1 MIGVRYAP
9 TVSIL
14 VVLWT
19 IASVALNAAV
29 SPMSATL
36 ADRIPENRRGAMS
49 GIGGFGSFFGGVLGS
64 VGAGVLLSMIGL
76 DAYFVFAG
84 IVILCV
90 PLFVWRVRDR
100 SSRDLLVPKL
110 EWKTFLLGF
119 TYAVRDRDYRWV
131 WIARVLLTFG
141 YGVSGALSFFMLQ
154 SYVKPALSAAEAT
167 ALTPLLA
174 VASLPSTVIAILV
187 AGWLSDRLGQRKSFV
202 FWASILM
209 SAAMAI
215 PLISPTVPALFLQ
228 AVVAG
233 FAFGIYIPVDQALMV
248 DVLPDPSAAGRDL
261 GVAGVA
267 TNFGQALGPALA
279 GGVVAA
285 TGSYG
290 LVWIAALVLVAVAA
304 VAILPVRRR

>member
-1 MIGVRYAP
+1 
-9 TVSIL
+9 
-14 VVLWT
+14 
-19 IASVALNAAV
+19 
-29 SPMSATL
+29 
-36 ADRIPENRRGAMS
+36 
-49 GIGGFGSFFGGVLGS
+49 
-64 VGAGVLLSMIGL
+64 
-76 DAYFVFAG
+76 
-84 IVILCV
+84 
-90 PLFVWRVRDR
+90 
-100 SSRDLLVPKL
+100 
-110 EWKTFLLGF
+110 
-119 TYAVRDRDYRWV
+119 
-131 WIARVLLTFG
+131 
-141 YGVSGALSFFMLQ
+141 MLQ

>member
-1 MIGVRYAP
+1 
-9 TVSIL
+9 
-14 VVLWT
+14 
-19 IASVALNAAV
+19 
-29 SPMSATL
+29 
-36 ADRIPENRRGAMS
+36 
-49 GIGGFGSFFGGVLGS
+49 
-64 VGAGVLLSMIGL
+64 
-76 DAYFVFAG
+76 
-84 IVILCV
+84 
-90 PLFVWRVRDR
+90 VRDR